1 MEEAVKTKKPSQA
14 GYYIRI
20 IGTLFVITAVV
31 SVILALVNM
40 VTEPTIDALA
50 AEKKQRAMETVMPGA
65 QFTPVDTLP
74 EGVDG
79 VTELQLAKSGDTVL
93 GYCVQVETNGFGG
106 AMSLMVGVDANGAV
120 TGVSILS
127 HAETLNT
134 DKHGELLV
142 QYAGVSGQAALTKD
156 GGTVSAISGATVTS
170 KAVTRGV
177 NTALAAVAATSEGGI
192 TNG

>member
-14 GYYIRI
+14 GYYLRI

-40 VTEPTIDALA
+40 VTKPTIDALA
-50 AEKKQRAMETVMPGA
+50 GEKKQRAMETVMPGA
-65 QFTPVDTLP
+65 QFTPVDALP
-74 EGVDG
+74 EGLDG
-79 VTELQLAKSGDTVL
+79 VTELQLAKSGDALL
-93 GYCVQVETNGFGG
+93 GYCVQVESNGFGG
-106 AMSLMVGVDANGAV
+106 AMSLMVGVDADGAV

-127 HAETLNT
+127 HSETLNT
-134 DKHGELLV
+134 DKHGELIV

-156 GGTVSAISGATVTS
+156 GGSINAISGATVTS

-177 NTALAAVAATSEGGI
+177 NTALAAVAAVQEGGNA
-192 TNG
+192 NG

>member
-40 VTEPTIDALA
+40 VTKPTIDALA

-65 QFTPVDTLP
+65 QFTPVDALP

-156 GGTVSAISGATVTS
+156 GGSVSAISGATVTS

>member
-14 GYYIRI
+14 NYYIRI

-31 SVILALVNM
+31 SVLLALVNM
-40 VTEPTIDALA
+40 VTKPTIDALA
-50 AEKKQRAMETVMPGA
+50 AEKKQRAMEMVMPGA
-65 QFTPVDTLP
+65 QFTPVADLP

-79 VTELQLAKSGDTVL
+79 VTEMQLAKSGDTLL

-106 AMSLMVGVDANGAV
+106 TMSLMVGVDANGMV

-134 DKHGELLV
+134 DKHGELIT

-177 NTALAAVAATSEGGI
+177 NSALAAAAAAQEGGI